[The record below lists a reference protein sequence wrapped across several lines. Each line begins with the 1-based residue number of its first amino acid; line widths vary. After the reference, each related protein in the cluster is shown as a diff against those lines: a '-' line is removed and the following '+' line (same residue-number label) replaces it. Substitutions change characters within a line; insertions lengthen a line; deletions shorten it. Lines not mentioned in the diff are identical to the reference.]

1 MPMKRL
7 AIVTSHPIQYN
18 SPLFKLLADRRN
30 INIKVFYT
38 WGKQVMEDKFDPGF
52 GRSIKWDIPL
62 VEGYEFNF
70 VENISP
76 DPGSHHFKG
85 IINPSL
91 NNEIES
97 WKAEA
102 VLVFG
107 WSFHSHLKCL
117 RYFSNKIP
125 VLFRGDSTLLD
136 VQGGIKQ
143 SLRRLFLKWV
153 YSHVTVAFYVG
164 ENNRKYF
171 LAHGLKPAQLIYG
184 PHAVDNERFAGHA
197 SNYENQ
203 AVELRK
209 KLGLQSDDLVLLFVG
224 KFEGK
229 KNPFFLVDLI
239 NSISDTRLKIL
250 FVGSGAL
257 QPALQ
262 TAAAKNSRIL
272 LIDFQNQ
279 LQMPIIYRVG
289 DYFVLPSKGP
299 GETWGLALNEAMAS
313 GKAVIA
319 SNKTGGAIDL
329 IEDGVNG
336 MVLDLKNNTSL
347 NELIHSSLNDKQ
359 LLVDMGRQ
367 SLLKI
372 QAFTFV
378 HIANVIENFMMHKI

>member
-52 GRSIKWDIPL
+52 GRSIQWDIPL

-250 FVGSGAL
+250 FAGSGAL

-262 TAAAKNSRIL
+262 SAAAKNSRIL

-289 DYFVLPSKGP
+289 DCFVLPSKGP

-347 NELIHSSLNDKQ
+347 NKLIHSSLNDKQ